1 MEIISFRHD
10 GVTEVFSTNDSTN
23 DIGCSMEVTMSTY
36 KPNETVP
43 FETKTF
49 KFVQSYNDGYYGYNA
64 LENFEMMVQNEPE
77 TTERMVDGI
86 KAGCVYNAVIDDW
99 DDISVAIAAERIS

>member
-10 GVTEVFSTNDSTN
+10 GVTEVFSTEAST
-23 DIGCSMEVTMSTY
+23 DDVGCSMDVTMSTY

-43 FETKTF
+43 FEIHTF
-49 KFVQSYNDGYYGYNA
+49 KFVQSYADGYYSYNA
-64 LENFEMMVQNEPE
+64 AENLEMMVQNEPE
-77 TTERMVDGI
+77 TTERMVDAI

>member
-10 GVTEVFSTNDSTN
+10 GITEVFSTNDSTN
-23 DIGCSMEVTMSTY
+23 GIGCSMEVTMSTY

-43 FETKTF
+43 FEVNTF
-49 KFVQSYNDGYYGYNA
+49 KFTQRYNDGWCAYNA
-64 LENFEMMVQNEPE
+64 VENFETMVQNEPE
-77 TTERMVDGI
+77 TTERMVDAI

-99 DDISVAIAAERIS
+99 DDVSVAIAAERIS

>member
-10 GVTEVFSTNDSTN
+10 GVTEVFSTNEST
-23 DIGCSMEVTMSTY
+23 DDVGCSIEVIMSTY

-43 FETKTF
+43 FEVNTF
-49 KFVQSYNDGYYGYNA
+49 KFVQSYDDGYYAYNA
-64 LENFEMMVQNEPE
+64 AENLEMMVQNEPE
-77 TTERMVDGI
+77 TTERMVDAI

-99 DDISVAIAAERIS
+99 DDISVAIAAERIR

>member
-10 GVTEVFSTNDSTN
+10 GVTEVFSTNESTD

-36 KPNETVP
+36 EPNETVP
-43 FETKTF
+43 CEVNTF
-49 KFVQSYNDGYYGYNA
+49 KFAQSYDDGYYAYNA
-64 LENFEMMVQNEPE
+64 AENLEMMVQNEPE
-77 TTERMVDGI
+77 TTERMVDAI

-99 DDISVAIAAERIS
+99 DDTSVAIAAERIS